1 MSSVSDTQIRFN
13 NRVNNLRDH
22 LHISRIGDF
31 NGVTRTGVSDAV
43 IWWKSHAIAL
53 GVSDLP

>member
-1 MSSVSDTQIRFN
+1 MSSASDTQMRFN
-13 NRVNNLRDH
+13 NKVNHLRDH
-22 LHISRIGDF
+22 LQIPRIGDF
-31 NGVTRTGVSDAV
+31 DGATRTGVGDAV